1 MMSVKL
7 FCLSVCVAMVTALPA
22 PAILD
27 EEYPLAVEPSNMR
40 EQVIVPHKRA
50 ALVLDRLLVA
60 LQKALREDGTSQRFD
75 PDRDGPRTAPLRIAN
90 YDGNDMTG
98 LQRRGQASGRG
109 RVLRCYFNAITCF

>member
-1 MMSVKL
+1 MMSLNL
-7 FCLSVCVAMVTALPA
+7 FCMSVCVAMVTALPA

-27 EEYPLAVEPSNMR
+27 EEYPLVEPTNMR

-60 LQKALREDGTSQRFD
+60 LQKALREDGPNQRFD

-90 YDGNDMTG
+90 YDTG